1 MLNRSTRF
9 LLAAIQ
15 AILGW
20 EWLMSAGNKVLS
32 GSFPQGLA
40 DALNNSIKNNPNT
53 WYTAFLQQM
62 ILPHSVFYGYL
73 IEWMEMVIAIF
84 LLGGALILVS
94 RSRMPEDVWYGFG
107 LTTSL
112 AVAIVAAIGAF
123 LTVNFHFWA
132 GGWVFP
138 IFHPTAANSEGI
150 DLDALLPPLSL
161 VVTIANVA
169 LFRELQRVGVFKQAT
184 QVPPVESNL
193 ERGALIK

>member
-9 LLAAIQ
+9 LLAALQ

-20 EWLMSAGNKVLS
+20 EWLMSAGNKILS

-40 DALNNSIKNNPNT
+40 DTLNDGIKNNPNT
-53 WYTAFLQQM
+53 WYATFLQQN
-62 ILPHSVFYGYL
+62 ILPHSIFYGYL
-73 IEWMEMVIAIF
+73 IEWTEMVIAIF
-84 LLGGALILVS
+84 LLGGAFILVS

-107 LTTSL
+107 LTTSI

-123 LTVNFHFWA
+123 LTVNFHFWT

-138 IFHPTAANSEGI
+138 IFRPAMANGEGI

-161 VVTIANVA
+161 VVTIANIA
-169 LFRELQRVGVFKQAT
+169 LFRELQRVAVFKQRIQFAD
-184 QVPPVESNL
+184 VSS
-193 ERGALIK
+193 RGAVTE

>member
-9 LLAAIQ
+9 LLAALQ
-15 AILGW
+15 AVLGW

-40 DALNNSIKNNPNT
+40 DTLNNGIKNNPNT
-53 WYTAFLQQM
+53 WYAAFLQQN
-62 ILPHSVFYGYL
+62 ILPHSIFYGYL
-73 IEWMEMVIAIF
+73 IEWTEVVIAIF
-84 LLGGALILVS
+84 LLGGAFILVS
-94 RSRMPEDVWYGFG
+94 RSRMPEDVWYAFG
-107 LTTSL
+107 LTTSI

-138 IFHPTAANSEGI
+138 IFRPGMANGEGI

-161 VVTIANVA
+161 VVTIANIA
-169 LFRELQRVGVFKQAT
+169 LFRELQRVAVLKQRIQFAD
-184 QVPPVESNL
+184 VSS
-193 ERGALIK
+193 RGAVTE

>member
-9 LLAAIQ
+9 LLAALQ

-40 DALNNSIKNNPNT
+40 DTLNNGIKNNPNT
-53 WYTAFLQQM
+53 WYAAFLQQN
-62 ILPHSVFYGYL
+62 ILPHSIFYGYL
-73 IEWMEMVIAIF
+73 IEWTEVVIAIF
-84 LLGGALILVS
+84 LLGGAFILVS
-94 RSRMPEDVWYGFG
+94 RSHMPDDVWYAFG
-107 LTTSL
+107 LTTSI

-138 IFHPTAANSEGI
+138 IFRPGMANGEGI

-161 VVTIANVA
+161 VVTIANIA
-169 LFRELQRVGVFKQAT
+169 LFRELQRVAVLKQRIQLAD
-184 QVPPVESNL
+184 VSS
-193 ERGALIK
+193 RGAVTE

>member
-9 LLAAIQ
+9 LLAALQ

-40 DALNNSIKNNPNT
+40 DTLNNGIKNNPNT
-53 WYTAFLQQM
+53 WYAAFLQQN
-62 ILPHSVFYGYL
+62 ILPHSIFYGYL
-73 IEWMEMVIAIF
+73 IEWTEVVIAIF
-84 LLGGALILVS
+84 LLGGAFILVS
-94 RSRMPEDVWYGFG
+94 RSRMPEDVWYAFG
-107 LTTSL
+107 LTTSI

-138 IFHPTAANSEGI
+138 IFRPGMANGEGI

-161 VVTIANVA
+161 VVTIANIA
-169 LFRELQRVGVFKQAT
+169 LFRELQRVAVLKQRIQFAD
-184 QVPPVESNL
+184 VSS
-193 ERGALIK
+193 RGAVTE

>member
-9 LLAAIQ
+9 LLAALQ

-40 DALNNSIKNNPNT
+40 DTLNNGIKNNPNT
-53 WYTAFLQQM
+53 WYAAFLQQN
-62 ILPHSVFYGYL
+62 ILPHSIFYGYL
-73 IEWMEMVIAIF
+73 IEWTEMVIAIF
-84 LLGGALILVS
+84 LLGGAFILVS
-94 RSRMPEDVWYGFG
+94 RSRMPEDVWYAFG
-107 LTTSL
+107 LTTSI

-138 IFHPTAANSEGI
+138 IFRPGMANGEGI

-161 VVTIANVA
+161 VVTIANIA
-169 LFRELQRVGVFKQAT
+169 LFRELQRVAVLKQRIQFAD
-184 QVPPVESNL
+184 VSS
-193 ERGALIK
+193 RGAVTE

>member
-9 LLAAIQ
+9 LLAALQ
-15 AILGW
+15 AVLGW

-40 DALNNSIKNNPNT
+40 DTLNDGIKNNPNT
-53 WYTAFLQQM
+53 WYAAFLQQN
-62 ILPHSVFYGYL
+62 ILPHSIFYGYL
-73 IEWMEMVIAIF
+73 IEWTEMVIAIF
-84 LLGGALILVS
+84 LLGGAFILVS
-94 RSRMPEDVWYGFG
+94 RSRMPDDVWYAFG
-107 LTTSL
+107 LTTSI

-138 IFHPTAANSEGI
+138 IFRPGMANGEGI

-161 VVTIANVA
+161 VVTIANIA
-169 LFRELQRVGVFKQAT
+169 LFRELQRVAVLKQRIQFAD
-184 QVPPVESNL
+184 VSS
-193 ERGALIK
+193 RGAVTE

>member
-9 LLAAIQ
+9 LLAALQ

-40 DALNNSIKNNPNT
+40 DTLNNGIKNNPNT
-53 WYTAFLQQM
+53 WYAAFLQQN
-62 ILPHSVFYGYL
+62 ILPHSIFYGYL
-73 IEWMEMVIAIF
+73 IEWTEVVIAIF
-84 LLGGALILVS
+84 LLGGAFILVS
-94 RSRMPEDVWYGFG
+94 RSRMPEDVWYAFG
-107 LTTSL
+107 LTTSI

-138 IFHPTAANSEGI
+138 IFRPGMANGEGI

-161 VVTIANVA
+161 VVTIANIA
-169 LFRELQRVGVFKQAT
+169 LFRELQRVAVLKQRIQLAD
-184 QVPPVESNL
+184 VSS
-193 ERGALIK
+193 RGAVTE